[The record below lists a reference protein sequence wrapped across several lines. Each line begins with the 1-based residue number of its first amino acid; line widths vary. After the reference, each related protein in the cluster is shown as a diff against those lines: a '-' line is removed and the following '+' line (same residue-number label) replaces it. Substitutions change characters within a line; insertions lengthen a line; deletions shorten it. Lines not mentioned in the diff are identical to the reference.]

1 MAYYSASESN
11 EQHIMISYQWDSQDM
26 CICIKNELEKRLN
39 RKVWIDLENMRGHT
53 MQAMANAIEQAS
65 CVLICMTSK
74 YSQSKN
80 CKYEADYV
88 VQQNKPYVPLLMEKD
103 YKPKGWYKM
112 KLYCKDK
119 KLNLIICLNFIKV
132 RFNVRHKNVC

>member
-1 MAYYSASESN
+1 MAHSASESN
-11 EQHIMISYQWDSQDM
+11 EQHIMISYQWDSQEM
-26 CICIKNELEKRLN
+26 CIRIKNELEKRLN

-74 YSQSKN
+74 YSESKN

-88 VQQNKPYVPLLMEKD
+88 VKRKKSYVPLLMEKGFD
-103 YKPKGWYKM
+103 PTGWYTN
-112 KLYCKDK
+112 D
-119 KLNLIICLNFIKV
+119 IILK
-132 RFNVRHKNVC
+132 